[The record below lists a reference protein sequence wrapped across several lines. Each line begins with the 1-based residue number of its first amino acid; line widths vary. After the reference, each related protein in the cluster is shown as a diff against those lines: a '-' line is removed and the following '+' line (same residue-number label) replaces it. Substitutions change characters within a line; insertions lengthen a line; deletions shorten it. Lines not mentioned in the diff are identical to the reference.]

1 MADIIEHDFINSKGV
16 FQGGGCKAVAF
27 LGAYDAA
34 LRNGVCFTE
43 FAGTSAGSFFAA
55 LVAAGANVEYMKR
68 FLGSLDVKELVNK
81 AELYH
86 TRGFWSKGKNYIIS
100 KCIKLKYSLVDV
112 AFALKNNKGKF
123 DAGIIEQILDKEL
136 QKLLNIQFQIR
147 FRDLPYPLTIVASDV
162 KDHTFKVWNKT
173 RTPDFPVAK
182 AVSCSCA
189 IPGYFIP
196 VDDRYVDGGMLA
208 NLPVSFFEDNSDDY
222 STVLAFT
229 LTYKEEEKGNNN
241 MVNYLLNIVSTV
253 INGATELQLKTFR
266 NNVFIVPVATKL
278 GLLDFDKL
286 DVNGKEFNE
295 SIKEG
300 FNSFR
305 SFLKGYKNSAEYVEE
320 PLSRN
325 QYLVKVASC
334 SCRSHNK
341 VVAIVDNYQSLFKL
355 FLTIVKWRNKS
366 NEVCIYIQYTDQLG
380 SSNLDY
386 AIKLM
391 AHMGIKVYV
400 VYEEIPVSGYFF
412 KSSKEWRGIAVKKIE
427 KDYKAQY
434 YNSEIEGRMISN
446 YLNGLK
452 NKHNNV
458 QTYELSRLV
467 LQKYDET
474 DLINRLKHIS
484 QYKNCTLTFMEISLE
499 DLFFMHDFVYG
510 YKYRAID
517 ELVRLYKESN
527 LELFSSAQFVLA
539 NNKGSII
546 TPPIIEIHEGEKYVI
561 SGLTRLF
568 YAYKQGISKIQAVVV
583 ENCTSPLPLKNT
595 VPLSKLKIKDTP
607 FDIEEKANFRYDN
620 KNYRRIENVLR
631 PVQNCFTDLS

>member
-1 MADIIEHDFINSKGV
+1 MADRIEHDFINSKGV

-55 LVAAGANVEYMKR
+55 LVAAGANVGDMKR

-81 AELYH
+81 AEQHH
-86 TRGFWSKGKNYIIS
+86 TRAFWDKGKNYIIS
-100 KCIKLKYSLVDV
+100 KCIKVKSSLVDV

-136 QKLLNIQFQIR
+136 QKLLNIQSQIR

-208 NLPVSFFEDNSDDY
+208 NLPVSFFDDNSDDY

-229 LTYKEEEKGNNN
+229 LTYKEEEKGKND
-241 MVNYLLNIVSTV
+241 MLNYLLNIASTV
-253 INGATELQLKTFR
+253 INGATELQLKSFR

-286 DVNGKEFNE
+286 DVNGKDFNE

-305 SFLKGYKNSAEYVEE
+305 SFLKDYKNAVEYEE
-320 PLSRN
+320 QPLSRN

-341 VVAIVDNYQSLFKL
+341 VVAIVDNYQRVFQL

-366 NEVCIYIQYTDQLG
+366 KDVCVYIQYTDQLG
-380 SSNLDY
+380 NSNLDY

-391 AHMGIKVYV
+391 AHMGVKVYV
-400 VYEEIPVSGYFF
+400 VYEEIPVLGYFF
-412 KSSKEWRGIAVKKIE
+412 KSSKRWRGIAVKKIGN
-427 KDYKAQY
+427 DYKAQY

-452 NKHNNV
+452 NKHTNV
-458 QTYELSRLV
+458 QTYALNRLS

-539 NNKGSII
+539 NNHGSII
-546 TPPIIEIHEGEKYVI
+546 TPPIIEIHEEKKYVI

-568 YAYKQGISKIQAVVV
+568 YAYKQGISKVQAVVV
-583 ENCTSPLPLKNT
+583 EDCTSPLPLKNSVT
-595 VPLSKLKIKDTP
+595 MSKLKIKDTP
-607 FDIEEKANFRYDN
+607 FDIKEKVSFRYDN

-631 PVQNCFTDLS
+631 PMQNCFTDLN